1 MGEPGKARRFAARL
15 AALLAAALL
24 ATALA
29 GCAGGGGTEA
39 GEGTLR
45 VGVRSDIV
53 GFGFYNEGT
62 GKYYGLEID
71 IAEELAERMGYAD
84 VELVT
89 VTPDSRKDALLN
101 GEVDCLVAC
110 YSVSSS
116 REENFDFS
124 PAYYTDASVIMVEDS
139 SLITDVSQLAGRTI
153 GIMSGSNAGP
163 TLAIKLNELGVIGE
177 NVIENTDEGTQYE
190 GVYVKKIPSY
200 KELSDALE
208 AGAVDAACMDASITQ
223 TYLVELCA
231 TLPTEIAEQSYGV
244 ATQKGSELSGRVA
257 ETVQGMLDDGTVAAL
272 IDKWD

>member
-24 ATALA
+24 ATTLA

-45 VGVRSDIV
+45 VGGRSDIV

-84 VELVT
+84 VEFLSVL
-89 VTPDSRKDALLN
+89 PENRKDMLAN

-110 YSVSSS
+110 YSISDT
-116 REENFDFS
+116 RLENFDFS
-124 PAYYTDASVIMVEDS
+124 PAYYIDASVVMVENS
-139 SLITDVSQLAGRTI
+139 SLITDVSQLHDKTI
-153 GIMSGSNAGP
+153 GVMSGSNTGP
-163 TLAIKLNELGVIGE
+163 TLAIKLNELGIIGDD
-177 NVIENTDEGTQYE
+177 VIENTDEGTQYE
-190 GVYVKKIPSY
+190 GVYVKQIPSY

-208 AGAVDAACMDASITQ
+208 AGSVDAACMDASITQ
-223 TYLVELCA
+223 TYLDELRSI
-231 TLPTEIAEQSYGV
+231 LPTKIAEQSYGV

-257 ETVQGMLDDGTVAAL
+257 ETVQGMLDDGTIAAL